1 MKPYLVSYDIF
12 NPKRLKKV
20 AKIVENYKLKGQ
32 KSSWETPLDRKSMQE
47 LVQKLEEIIEEEDKV
62 NIIAVV
68 GEPILLG
75 NAKSIESK
83 KGGIVIL

>member
-12 NPKRLKKV
+12 NPKRLREV
-20 AKIVENYKLKGQ
+20 AKIVGDYKLKGQ
-32 KSSWETPLDRKSMQE
+32 KSSWETPLDHKLMKG
-47 LVQKLEEIIEEEDKV
+47 LVQKLEEVMKEEDKV

-75 NAKSIESK
+75 NAKSIENK